1 MMNDHLAGE
10 EAKERIK
17 QSLQDAE
24 SDRLLRQLGYNTD
37 KTARWIF
44 FLIIIAVVA
53 IGLMI

>member
-1 MMNDHLAGE
+1 MFNNNLSGE

-37 KTARWIF
+37 KTARWVF